1 MRRAPADAAF
11 SISSTPRSSVFRRSS
26 VTGGCWMTA
35 TLCVP
40 ARLDIR
46 HRVVARTRQHPGEV
60 LAELTAQP
68 ARSRDKCVEVD
79 AGFNT
84 LPAKQVDQVLGRDVA
99 CRVRREGTPSRAADG
114 RVQRHDTLLQ
124 RGDRVRVAGVASVV
138 EVGADGR
145 AQFPRA
151 AYQLMDLRGDTNAD

>member
-40 ARLDIR
+40 ARLGIR

-60 LAELTAQP
+60 LAELAAEP
-68 ARSRDKCVEVD
+68 PRCGDERVEVD
-79 AGFNT
+79 ASFNT
-84 LPAKQVDQVLGRDVA
+84 LPSKQIEKVLGGDVEIGRA
-99 CRVRREGTPSRAADG
+99 SGREG
-114 RVQRHDTLLQ
+114 
-124 RGDRVRVAGVASVV
+124 
-138 EVGADGR
+138 
-145 AQFPRA
+145 
-151 AYQLMDLRGDTNAD
+151 